1 MSIVPTKNNNYVKWG
16 HHNLLSQIVGSQNF
30 FPVFITGLSGNG
42 KTMMVEQVC
51 ADLKR
56 KLIRINVTIETD
68 EDDLIGGFRLKDG
81 DTVWHYGP
89 VVEAMREGAVL
100 LLDEVDL
107 ASNRIMCLQPV
118 LEGNPLYIKKMN
130 EVVTPAP
137 GFTIIATANTKGQG
151 DETGKFI
158 GTNFLNEAF
167 LERFAITL
175 EQKYPSKANEKKI
188 LTKIMTR
195 GDEKIVN
202 TLLSWSESIRDT
214 FDDGGSNEVVTTRRL
229 VHILQTNNIIGNI
242 NDSVKL
248 CLSRFDKSTQETF
261 YTLWD
266 KMYNLEEIKILD
278 GQTDIE
284 ELKKEDT
291 EIELF

>member
-1 MSIVPTKNNNYVKWG
+1 
-16 HHNLLSQIVGSQNF
+16 
-30 FPVFITGLSGNG
+30 
-42 KTMMVEQVC
+42 
-51 ADLKR
+51 
-56 KLIRINVTIETD
+56 
-68 EDDLIGGFRLKDG
+68 
-81 DTVWHYGP
+81 
-89 VVEAMREGAVL
+89 
-100 LLDEVDL
+100 
-107 ASNRIMCLQPV
+107 
-118 LEGNPLYIKKMN
+118 
-130 EVVTPAP
+130 
-137 GFTIIATANTKGQG
+137 
-151 DETGKFI
+151 
-158 GTNFLNEAF
+158 
-167 LERFAITL
+167 
-175 EQKYPSKANEKKI
+175 
-188 LTKIMTR
+188 MTR